1 MFFQF
6 FYVFLCMILIADCGS
21 TKIDWR
27 LLSAAEVA
35 VSVQTPGMNAAM
47 LDAAEITRRLRAEAL
62 PLFSEYARGIEAV
75 YFYGAGCLTDKI
87 CRKVT
92 DALGELAP
100 NARIEACTDM
110 LAAARALCGNA
121 PGIACILGT
130 GSNCCFY
137 DGEKIVGNVSP
148 LGYVLG
154 DEGSGAVLGK
164 LLIGNVFKQQLPQH
178 LCEMFL
184 SRYGIDAPTVIEH
197 VYRRPGAN
205 RYLASFAPFLKEN
218 IGCPEVNAMVTDAFS
233 QFFIRNIVTL
243 ARRYNMKDMPVQFVG
258 SIAHH
263 FSDQLTAAARSCGFS
278 IGKILESPIEGLI
291 EYHSSKN

>member
-1 MFFQF
+1 MFFQI

-27 LLSAAEVA
+27 LLSAAEV
-35 VSVQTPGMNAAM
+35 VMSVQTPGMNAAM

-62 PLFSEYARGIEAV
+62 PLFSEYAHGIEAV

-100 NARIEACTDM
+100 NARAEACTDM
-110 LAAARALCGNA
+110 LAAARALCGNDS
-121 PGIACILGT
+121 GIACILGT

-137 DGEKIVGNVSP
+137 DGEQIVGNVSP
-148 LGYVLG
+148 LGYILG

-164 LLIGNVFKQQLPQH
+164 LLVGNVLKRQLPRH
-178 LCEMFL
+178 LCEMFI
-184 SRYGIDAPTVIEH
+184 SRYDIDAPAVIEH

-205 RYLASFAPFLKEN
+205 RYLASFTPFLKEN
-218 IGCPEVNAMVTDAFS
+218 IGCPEINHMVTDAFR
-233 QFFIRNIVTL
+233 QFFIRNVATL
-243 ARRYNMKDMPVQFVG
+243 TRRYDLEKMPVNFAG
-258 SIAHH
+258 SIAYY
-263 FSDQLTAAARSCGFS
+263 FSYQLTAAAQSCGFS
-278 IGKILESPIEGLI
+278 IGRILESPIKGLI